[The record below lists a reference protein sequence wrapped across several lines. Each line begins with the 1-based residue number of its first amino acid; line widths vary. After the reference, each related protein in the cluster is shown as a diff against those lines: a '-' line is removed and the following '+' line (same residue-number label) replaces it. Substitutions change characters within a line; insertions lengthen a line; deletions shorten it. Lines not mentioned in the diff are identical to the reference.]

1 MIKETEFMQLY
12 DNTIKMRLFN
22 RDTRKFEN
30 HYHRYKTREKA
41 EAMFDWWKTEFE
53 VAIKN

>member
-12 DNTIKMRLFN
+12 ENTIKMRLFN
-22 RDTRKFEN
+22 KNTRKFEN

>member
-22 RDTRKFEN
+22 KNTGKFEN

-41 EAMFDWWKTEFE
+41 EAMFHWWKTEFE